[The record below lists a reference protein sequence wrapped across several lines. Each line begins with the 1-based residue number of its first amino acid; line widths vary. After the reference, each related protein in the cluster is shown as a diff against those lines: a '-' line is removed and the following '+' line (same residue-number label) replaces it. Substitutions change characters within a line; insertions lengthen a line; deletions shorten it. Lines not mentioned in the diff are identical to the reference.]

1 MSAIETRRTA
11 IVRDLAVQHRRSVE
25 LELKNMEGDWIPFF
39 AIARFVMEGRVDWGE
54 RLMNFE
60 AAWILF
66 VPGF

>member
-1 MSAIETRRTA
+1 
-11 IVRDLAVQHRRSVE
+11 VE